1 MSFGSNPFLSS
12 KGLYFFSII
21 YLLFK
26 FILILILLYLIEIQF
41 SANNP
46 FGGETEKNPFQKAS
60 KTPKQIFGG
69 PNTEKSGFT
78 NGLNLRLFEMFSKT
92 KIKIKSFLKVK
103 II

>member
-1 MSFGSNPFLSS
+1 MKNEFRLEPISQFQRFGFL
-12 KGLYFFSII
+12 

-26 FILILILLYLIEIQF
+26 LILILLYLIEIQF
-41 SANNP
+41 LANNP

-60 KTPKQIFGG
+60 TTPKQIFGG

-78 NGLNLRLFEMFSKT
+78 NGLIWEMFSKT
-92 KIKIKSFLKVK
+92 KIKFKSFLKIK